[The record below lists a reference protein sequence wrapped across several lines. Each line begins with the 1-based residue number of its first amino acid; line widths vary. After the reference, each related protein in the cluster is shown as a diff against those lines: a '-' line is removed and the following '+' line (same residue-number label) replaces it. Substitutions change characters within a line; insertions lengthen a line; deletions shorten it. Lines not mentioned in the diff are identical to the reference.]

1 MHKNGT
7 LWYSP
12 RQKFCSISLSFGV
25 NDTDYREYYGDLYC
39 INENILHH
47 TYEAV
52 AKFYSAKISCMVTYI
67 HTMAHIHHTQL
78 LFLHQLELV
87 QIS

>member
-1 MHKNGT
+1 MAPYGT
-7 LWYSP
+7 LLGK
-12 RQKFCSISLSFGV
+12 KFCSINLLFGV
-25 NDTDYREYYGDLYC
+25 NDYREYGDLYY